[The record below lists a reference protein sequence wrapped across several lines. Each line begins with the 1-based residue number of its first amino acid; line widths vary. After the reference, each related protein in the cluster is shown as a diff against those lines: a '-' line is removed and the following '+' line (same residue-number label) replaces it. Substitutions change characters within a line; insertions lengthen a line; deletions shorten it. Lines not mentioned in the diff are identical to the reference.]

1 MRRAS
6 RTVFSRLSAAIATA
20 CVWSASAGTAAPL
33 PAEPAAHRPAAPRVD
48 RTPTLIGGDWYPED
62 DDYYYPPE
70 YYLPPPPPPV
80 VRVDPDAPPPATGYQ
95 PPVYGWLSP
104 PQPASCGKYRYWNG
118 EYCADARRDPPYIG
132 PRW

>member
-1 MRRAS
+1 MRIAS
-6 RTVFSRLSAAIATA
+6 RAVLSSLLAATIASCVLSAT
-20 CVWSASAGTAAPL
+20 AGTAAPL
-33 PAEPAAHRPAAPRVD
+33 PAEAAARPFDQALTPIGD
-48 RTPTLIGGDWYPED
+48 RWYADD

-70 YYLPPPPPPV
+70 YYLPPPPV
-80 VRVDPDAPPPATGYQ
+80 VRVYPDAPPPASYE

-104 PQPASCGKYRYWNG
+104 PRPASCGKYRYWNG

>member
-1 MRRAS
+1 MRLTSRAALCGQLAIIGLFCS
-6 RTVFSRLSAAIATA
+6 PAA
-20 CVWSASAGTAAPL
+20 VTAAPL
-33 PAEPAAHRPAAPRVD
+33 PAMTFASNADAPLIRVGKYWD
-48 RTPTLIGGDWYPED
+48 ED

-80 VRVDPDAPPPATGYQ
+80 VRVVPAPPIAVYE

-104 PQPASCGKYRYWNG
+104 PRPSNCGKYRYWNG
-118 EYCADARRDPPYIG
+118 EYCADARKEPPYIG